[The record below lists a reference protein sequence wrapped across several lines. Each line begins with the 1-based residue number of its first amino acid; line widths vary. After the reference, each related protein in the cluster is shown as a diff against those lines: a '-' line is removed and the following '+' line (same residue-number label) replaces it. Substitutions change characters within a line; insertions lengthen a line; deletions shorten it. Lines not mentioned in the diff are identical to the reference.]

1 MTQAHPNA
9 WWMAQLRQAFQEK
22 AVSLSRH
29 EQAKWLL
36 WAGQRGSEMG
46 WLGWAQKLVTSGS
59 LVPVLQCV

>member
-29 EQAKWLL
+29 EQANGCS
-36 WAGQRGSEMG
+36 GQGSRGSEMG
-46 WLGWAQKLVTSGS
+46 RQDSAICAWALAG
-59 LVPVLQCV
+59 LDGLRN